1 VLKAAMKGDAPDSFA
16 PGQNAPGECSQDKD
30 EKWTRMRA
38 RLTPEQRTT
47 VSHFIET
54 WKPEALKQRAT
65 LQRKIL
71 ERDGGVCQVPGCSRA
86 ADHVHHIRY
95 RSAGGP
101 TIPLTSSAPEA
112 CTTSRASTGDAS
124 ASRGRRPISS
134 DGSLASGCGNASSRR
149 RLDDGR
155 HASAT
160 PAGVRLA
167 GCSTGPLAAAC
178 VDAERGAS
186 FRSVLDPGRAIGD
199 PALIRFYRRVAR
211 AYGEVGLG
219 FKIAIVAGFVVMTT
233 AVGIGM
239 VLSIPADH
247 FKRGRQTP
255 APARRRHPLLRWSAS
270 LVRNVF
276 GAVLVTLGAIMAL
289 PLVPGPGLVFILLGL
304 SVLDFPGKHAMQ
316 RRLMRVPGVTR
327 FMNDVRA
334 RFGKAPLILDDAD

>member
-1 VLKAAMKGDAPDSFA
+1 
-16 PGQNAPGECSQDKD
+16 
-30 EKWTRMRA
+30 
-38 RLTPEQRTT
+38 
-47 VSHFIET
+47 
-54 WKPEALKQRAT
+54 
-65 LQRKIL
+65 
-71 ERDGGVCQVPGCSRA
+71 
-86 ADHVHHIRY
+86 
-95 RSAGGP
+95 
-101 TIPLTSSAPEA
+101 
-112 CTTSRASTGDAS
+112 
-124 ASRGRRPISS
+124 
-134 DGSLASGCGNASSRR
+134 
-149 RLDDGR
+149 
-155 HASAT
+155 
-160 PAGVRLA
+160 
-167 GCSTGPLAAAC
+167 
-178 VDAERGAS
+178 
-186 FRSVLDPGRAIGD
+186 VLDPGRAIGD